1 MGRFVVVLACFWGV
15 FLVSMMVVTLTVSS
29 EFTKGESRAYDIL
42 FRLNAKELAKKRA
55 SYVIKSALQL
65 FVIQRKYKDHPDYN
79 NMHIVKSNELSN
91 HLDAFRIQRN
101 RAMKTDLP
109 AEEMLRQLNEKID
122 IDLEEVRD

>member
-1 MGRFVVVLACFWGV
+1 M
-15 FLVSMMVVTLTVSS
+15 
-29 EFTKGESRAYDIL
+29 YDIL
-42 FRLNAKELAKKRA
+42 FRLNAKEQAKKRA

-65 FVIQRKYKDHPDYN
+65 NVLKHKAQNRPDYEN
-79 NMHIVKSNELSN
+79 LHIIKSNELTN
-91 HLDAFRIQRN
+91 NLDAFRIQRN